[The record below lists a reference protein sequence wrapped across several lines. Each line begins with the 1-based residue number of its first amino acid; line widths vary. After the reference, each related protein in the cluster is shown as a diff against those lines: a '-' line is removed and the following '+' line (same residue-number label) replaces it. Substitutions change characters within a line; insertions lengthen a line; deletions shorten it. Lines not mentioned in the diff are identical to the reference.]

1 MVEQNN
7 CCGCCCGFGLLTT
20 SEHQQRFVLGSFL
33 MRNPKDNTR
42 EQKLQ
47 KEMQEHSSATKVKSK
62 DDQVKEN

>member
-1 MVEQNN
+1 LNRTIVVVVVVVVWVVNN
-7 CCGCCCGFGLLTT
+7 
-20 SEHQQRFVLGSFL
+20 QRTPTAVWLGSFL